1 MELKHEES
9 MTDFDNLMKQI
20 ENEAEEEGPAG
31 RAHLEE
37 LATATTWS
45 SRSSTGWRALGLTQ
59 QQVADAAG
67 LHQSVVSRIEQ
78 GVANPTAR
86 TLSALARALDARLT
100 LMLIQ
105 CVEAGESG
113 VDAGA
118 DLMPFVEEEEY
129 LFLKTI
135 IPSRKA
141 TRHYLRESENDD
153 AP

>member
-1 MELKHEES
+1 MSYVELKHEES

-37 LATATTWS
+37 L
-45 SRSSTGWRALGLTQ
+45 RDRYDLVEQIIDRRRALGLTQ

-100 LMLIQ
+100 LMHHP
-105 CVEAGESG
+105 V
-113 VDAGA
+113 
-118 DLMPFVEEEEY
+118 
-129 LFLKTI
+129 
-135 IPSRKA
+135 R
-141 TRHYLRESENDD
+141 
-153 AP
+153 